1 MDSEPEMGHTHA
13 HGHSPEAGRAANKR
27 SLKIVLGI
35 TGAYTAAE
43 VIGAL
48 ITGSLALLADAA
60 HMFSDNLSIALALGA
75 LWLAE
80 RPPSPER
87 SFGYKRAEIL
97 AAFVNGITLVAISLW
112 IFYESWQ
119 RFEDPPE
126 IAGAGMLAIALGG
139 LVVNGI
145 GAAILMRSH
154 GESLNVSAA
163 LRHVIA
169 DLLGSVGVIVAAVVI
184 LISGWLY
191 ADPLVSAV
199 IGALILASSWG
210 ILRDSTRVLLEATPA
225 GIDAAEV
232 GRSMASL
239 PGVVQVHDL
248 HLWEVTSGF
257 PALSA
262 HVLVGADEDCH
273 ALRREL
279 DAMLAERFAIDH
291 VTLQVEHAHDG
302 LLQIQNSSQRPNHA
316 VTGSGPAGESPR

>member
-75 LWLAE
+75 MWLAE

-199 IGALILASSWG
+199 IGALILASSWK